1 MPLGIRRVIR
11 SAASRIGLRAESEPE
26 SGFRA
31 AVLMPFLELLR
42 QDGFAPRHIVDVGAN
57 RGDWTRTALQVFPD
71 AAYTLI
77 EPQENLKSYAQDL
90 LDRHRKIE
98 WITAG
103 VSNAAGTMR
112 LTIAGRDDS
121 STFVLSEDE
130 ARAAGLRQVPVE
142 VRTLNDIMSSRKAP
156 LPDLVKID
164 AEGLDLKVLDGASEL
179 MGKTRVFLVE
189 AAVCAPLENSAMRVM
204 ERMTSAGYKLVDI
217 TDLNRSKQG
226 ALWLCELAFVLVGSG
241 VLEKAHTYE

>member
-1 MPLGIRRVIR
+1 
-11 SAASRIGLRAESEPE
+11 
-26 SGFRA
+26 
-31 AVLMPFLELLR
+31 
-42 QDGFAPRHIVDVGAN
+42 
-57 RGDWTRTALQVFPD
+57 
-71 AAYTLI
+71 
-77 EPQENLKSYAQDL
+77 
-90 LDRHRKIE
+90 
-98 WITAG
+98 
-103 VSNAAGTMR
+103 MR